1 MKSVVTGGAGFIGS
15 NLVDQL
21 VDRGH
26 KVTVLDDFS
35 TGRKSNLKQHSKK
48 KIKVVKID
56 ISKNKN
62 LTKYFKEVDYVFHLA
77 GKTSVVE
84 SLKKP
89 KLYFKVNVNGTL
101 NLIKSIKR
109 FNIKKFI
116 YAASASCY
124 GIPKELPTKENSK
137 IKPSSPYAHSKYLAE
152 KLIMHEVKKNNFP
165 ANSLRFFNVYGPRL
179 SAAGS
184 YSSVFGAF
192 LSQKVANKP
201 LTIIGNGNQTRDFIH
216 VKDLVNVIIKA
227 AFSKKIGNIYNVGSG
242 IEVKINKVADIIGG
256 KKIYLPKR
264 KNETNRSLASIKK
277 IKKDFNW
284 KPKITLEKG
293 LKNLLK
299 DTHAKVYFN

>member
-62 LTKYFKEVDYVFHLA
+62 LTKYFKEVDNVFHLA

-152 KLIMHEVKKNNFP
+152 KLIMHEVKKIIFP
-165 ANSLRFFNVYGPRL
+165 LIL
-179 SAAGS
+179 
-184 YSSVFGAF
+184 
-192 LSQKVANKP
+192 
-201 LTIIGNGNQTRDFIH
+201 
-216 VKDLVNVIIKA
+216 
-227 AFSKKIGNIYNVGSG
+227 
-242 IEVKINKVADIIGG
+242 
-256 KKIYLPKR
+256 
-264 KNETNRSLASIKK
+264 
-277 IKKDFNW
+277 
-284 KPKITLEKG
+284 
-293 LKNLLK
+293 
-299 DTHAKVYFN
+299 